1 MLEPTLKMEVVP
13 VTMSPF
19 IKFNILDFSGSY
31 DLKDHSPPELSAL
44 AQCGV
49 MIFVLDV
56 LVEPYKE
63 AVKYFVDA
71 MNVI

>member
-1 MLEPTLKMEVVP
+1 MLEPTMKMDVIP

-31 DLKDHSPPELSAL
+31 DLKDPSPPELSAL

-49 MIFVLDV
+49 MIFVFDV

-63 AVKYFVDA
+63 GVKYFVDA
-71 MNVI
+71 MNVM